1 MEGKIVT
8 LTDANFE
15 TEIKKAT
22 LPVLVDFWASWCG
35 PCQML
40 APVLEE
46 LADEFSGRL
55 MLGKLD
61 VDENRRTAASFGVMS
76 IPTLILFRN
85 GSEVTRITGF
95 RPKEE
100 LSRLIN
106 QALA

>member
-15 TEIKKAT
+15 TEIRKAA

-55 MLGKLD
+55 LLGKLD

-76 IPTLILFRN
+76 IPTLILFQN

-100 LSRLIN
+100 LSRLIS

>member
-100 LSRLIN
+100 LSRLIS